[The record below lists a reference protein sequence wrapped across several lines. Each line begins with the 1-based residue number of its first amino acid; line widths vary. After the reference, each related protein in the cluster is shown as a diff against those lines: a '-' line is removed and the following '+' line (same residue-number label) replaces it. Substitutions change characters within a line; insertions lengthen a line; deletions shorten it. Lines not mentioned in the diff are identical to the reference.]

1 MTTIFDDRTL
11 DQISCFN
18 DVYNYIVKQK
28 LKDIIVEFAYFDK
41 LLGVNNENIIIYEL
55 RTEY

>member
-41 LLGVNNENIIIYEL
+41 LLGVNNENIIIYE
-55 RTEY
+55 